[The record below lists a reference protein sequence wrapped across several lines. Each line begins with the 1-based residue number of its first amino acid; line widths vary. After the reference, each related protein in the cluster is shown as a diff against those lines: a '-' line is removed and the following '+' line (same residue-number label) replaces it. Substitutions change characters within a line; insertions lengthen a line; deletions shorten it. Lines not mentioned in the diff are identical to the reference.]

1 MQVVKIA
8 ATPTPEAA
16 PVLSNDVQVTK
27 TDEGYSYV
35 MKGDILF
42 ETDSF
47 EVKEEAKPAIQE
59 IAAILVKHPKD
70 TMTVL
75 GHTDKRGTKK
85 HNLKLSQKR
94 AQSVKDILVKEG
106 VAEESVAIVGMG
118 ASEPVATNDTA
129 EGMSKNRRVEL
140 KEKRAEEVK

>member
-1 MQVVKIA
+1 MKKLTLLLFCVVYPLLSSCCYKTMQVVKIA

-16 PVLSNDVQVTK
+16 PALSNDIQVTK

-75 GHTDKRGTKK
+75 GHTD
-85 HNLKLSQKR
+85 
-94 AQSVKDILVKEG
+94 
-106 VAEESVAIVGMG
+106 
-118 ASEPVATNDTA
+118 
-129 EGMSKNRRVEL
+129 
-140 KEKRAEEVK
+140 